1 MKTLKEL
8 NPKVNDRVK
17 DNGGREFRVMLVDE
31 NCSHPRAC
39 LVKGKPCLAAMSDD
53 GRAHQEVDTSSVPQ
67 WSFIEEWTVYNN
79 DLPFCELTDEQK
91 GALLLATHEGGEV
104 ECYYVSFDG
113 WQEIQDEP
121 TWAYLTKYRIKPDP
135 TPMSLDWSAIKPE
148 YKWAAVDFVGNAWV
162 FRHEPLLSFREWKT
176 SNGRGV
182 CISHLS
188 SYKRG
193 NVDWQHSLI
202 ERPDDV

>member
-1 MKTLKEL
+1 
-8 NPKVNDRVK
+8 
-17 DNGGREFRVMLVDE
+17 MLVDE

-79 DLPFCELTDEQK
+79 DLPFGDLTDEQK
-91 GALLLATHEGGEV
+91 GALLLGRYEGGEIEV
-104 ECYYVSFDG
+104 LQYGGENWGPRMNSKFHNNN
-113 WQEIQDEP
+113 
-121 TWAYLTKYRIKPDP
+121 TYRIKPP
-135 TPMSLDWSAIKPE
+135 VEPMSLDWSAIKPE